1 MKKVFLVFVA
11 MLALGLFSAC
21 DPAYF
26 IDYSVRNKSGHDV
39 TIYSTFPSDR
49 TLWNNNPNGIA
60 VSNGQD
66 TLFCTTEGLGSAN
79 LATAKS
85 DIRTWVYGD
94 TVTFMFDDGKQ
105 LVYSQSNED
114 GVFDVNDS
122 HYSWSSEKDWMI
134 LLHYNKYGH
143 LKYTI
148 TEEDYNRAQ

>member
-1 MKKVFLVFVA
+1 
-11 MLALGLFSAC
+11 MLFLGLFCAC

-79 LATAKS
+79 LATAKD

-94 TVTFMFDDGKQ
+94 TVTFLFDDGKQ
-105 LVYSQSNED
+105 IVYLQSNED
-114 GVFDVNDS
+114 EVFDVYCS

-148 TEEDYNRAQ
+148 TEEDYNRAK

>member
-1 MKKVFLVFVA
+1 MKKIMLIGSA

-26 IDYSVRNKSGHDV
+26 IDSSVHNKSGHDV

-66 TLFCTTEGLGSAN
+66 TLFYTTEGLGSAN
-79 LATAKS
+79 LSTAKS

-105 LVYSQSNED
+105 IIYLRRNED

-122 HYSWSSEKDWMI
+122 HYSWSSEKDRMI

-143 LKYTI
+143 LKYSI